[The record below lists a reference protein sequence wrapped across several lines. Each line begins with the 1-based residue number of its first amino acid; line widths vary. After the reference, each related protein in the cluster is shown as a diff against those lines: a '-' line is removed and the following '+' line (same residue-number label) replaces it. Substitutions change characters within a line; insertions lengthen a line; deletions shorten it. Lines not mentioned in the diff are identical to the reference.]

1 MKLSRV
7 TALDEEGVWIVA
19 IGQEDAA
26 SDDALRP
33 ETMCE
38 LLRSLLAAA
47 VGVDIEGEI
56 DRARVVAQLLKL
68 AGVQV
73 RAQGAGDM
81 AKTGLPQHDIV
92 EQPLDENDLG
102 ALLNLLPGI
111 QAALGA
117 GEESMGKGGSD
128 TATVEIDDAP
138 VLAAGE
144 DDAPVKGVA
153 ALRVEQAETLQEIA
167 RIALSRE
174 MPTQAPT
181 GGVAD
186 AQFFDQGGIVQSA
199 LFQIVQRLGVAIEL
213 LLIKSGGLLEHI
225 SSVGGRSTLL
235 LEASEALA
243 EGQMAEQLDKAKE
256 IAALATTVTVK
267 EILAGVD
274 IEGRSGF
281 LV

>member
-1 MKLSRV
+1 
-7 TALDEEGVWIVA
+7 
-19 IGQEDAA
+19 
-26 SDDALRP
+26 
-33 ETMCE
+33 
-38 LLRSLLAAA
+38 
-47 VGVDIEGEI
+47 
-56 DRARVVAQLLKL
+56 
-68 AGVQV
+68 
-73 RAQGAGDM
+73 
-81 AKTGLPQHDIV
+81 
-92 EQPLDENDLG
+92 
-102 ALLNLLPGI
+102 
-111 QAALGA
+111 
-117 GEESMGKGGSD
+117 MGKGGSD

-144 DDAPVKGVA
+144 DDAPIKGVA

-225 SSVGGRSTLL
+225 SRVGGRSALL

-274 IEGRSGF
+274 IEGRSRF

>member
-1 MKLSRV
+1 M
-7 TALDEEGVWIVA
+7 A

-68 AGVQV
+68 AGVEM
-73 RAQGAGDM
+73 RAQRAGDV
-81 AKTGLPQHDIV
+81 AKTGLPQHGIV

-128 TATVEIDDAP
+128 TATVEIDDAS

-225 SSVGGRSTLL
+225 SRVGGRSALL

-243 EGQMAEQLDKAKE
+243 EGQMAGQLDKAKE
-256 IAALATTVTVK
+256 IAALATTVTVE
-267 EILAGVD
+267 EIFAGVD
-274 IEGRSGF
+274 IERRSGF